1 MKIVPVTLTEK
12 PAGSFYAQKQN
23 RSAAASWKTQSLR
36 WDRGAAA
43 RVCTDVPTPL
53 ENTLIGAGRGGGAD
67 GYKEAYAGQPTDQS
81 GNLFTSS
88 GLFWKIEHIIPPT
101 HPNPAPA
108 APRCSRPLVPLCPFG
123 IRTLWL
129 GPVGKGRL
137 PSERGAELILKVP
150 AGRQREGGGGGRGS
164 GIPAPPPLFP
174 QHCSDSMKPSFSWP
188 TGSTSA

>member
-12 PAGSFYAQKQN
+12 PAGSFYARKQN

-53 ENTLIGAGRGGGAD
+53 ENTL
-67 GYKEAYAGQPTDQS
+67 
-81 GNLFTSS
+81 N
-88 GLFWKIEHIIPPT
+88 
-101 HPNPAPA
+101 
-108 APRCSRPLVPLCPFG
+108 
-123 IRTLWL
+123 
-129 GPVGKGRL
+129 
-137 PSERGAELILKVP
+137 
-150 AGRQREGGGGGRGS
+150 GGGGWWIQGGLHRTTHRPEWKSLHIFWIVLENRAYNSPHPPKSSPGGSATLPASGPALSVWDQDFVARSSQKGPTSVWTWRRADPKGPRWEAAGGRRRWTRVGDT
-164 GIPAPPPLFP
+164 GAPPLFP

>member
-1 MKIVPVTLTEK
+1 MRNEDCARHPYREARRFFLCPETEPERRGLLENSK
-12 PAGSFYAQKQN
+12 PAMGQ
-23 RSAAASWKTQSLR
+23 RSSSQGLYRCADSSGKHAER
-36 WDRGAAA
+36 
-43 RVCTDVPTPL
+43 
-53 ENTLIGAGRGGGAD
+53 RGGGAD
-67 GYKEAYAGQPTDQS
+67 GYKEAYTGQPTDQS

-108 APRCSRPLVPLCPFG
+108 APRRSRPLVPLCQFG

-129 GPVGKGRL
+129 GPVRKGRL

-164 GIPAPPPLFP
+164 GIPAPPPLL
-174 QHCSDSMKPSFSWP
+174 
-188 TGSTSA
+188 SALL